1 MAKVASFV
9 PKIKDVATPG
19 YVFGCVISIEKQNE
33 DQPKNALLAAMAAYT
48 WTKFVVIVDDDV
60 DPFDAAD
67 VLWAIETRC
76 TPETGVYLIPRIPS
90 YTREDGRKLAIK
102 AIRFVDA
109 TGAFGAFTFYN
120 QPEMQRESIGD
131 QASSSNQRI
140 LFYRGN
146 ILVEAVFDRLS
157 AMSAAELRELAGT
170 LPRPTGNA
178 NNLPPVLAYVPRKDY
193 IRNTEKYVVG
203 PLGLARIASPLP
215 GNLVDFSTGTEV
227 VLARYQVSGGE
238 ATLMVIS
245 YPTPQIATEHMK
257 AIDATR
263 SLAQQKPGEA
273 SIVNVGPFYD
283 KRSGPLLAIAAGP
296 ISQSDARALLG
307 GVNYDADVTWNQNT
321 SFDKRNNLANLLVN
335 IILLCGIL
343 MGLALVAGL
352 AFGGI
357 RIAFSRLL
365 PGKLFKG
372 PEEVEFISLHL
383 DSGRSSPPD
392 SKLTSSIKAS

>member
-1 MAKVASFV
+1 MSVGSRFLLMRHLRLLFILMTVGSSALRAEDNSFL
-9 PKIKDVATPG
+9 PKSFAGWQVQSGIKHNADPATA
-19 YVFGCVISIEKQNE
+19 
-33 DQPKNALLAAMAAYT
+33 DQANA
-48 WTKFVVIVDDDV
+48 
-60 DPFDAAD
+60 P
-67 VLWAIETRC
+67 VLKEYGLREFESA
-76 TPETGVYLIPRIPS
+76 S
-90 YTREDGRKLAIK
+90 YTREDGRKLAIR
-102 AIRFVDA
+102 AIRFADA

-131 QASSSNQRI
+131 QASSFNQRI

-146 ILVEAVFDRLS
+146 ILVDAVFDRLS

-321 SFDKRNNLANLLVN
+321 FFDKRNNLANLLVN

-392 SKLTSSIKAS
+392 SKLSSSIKAS